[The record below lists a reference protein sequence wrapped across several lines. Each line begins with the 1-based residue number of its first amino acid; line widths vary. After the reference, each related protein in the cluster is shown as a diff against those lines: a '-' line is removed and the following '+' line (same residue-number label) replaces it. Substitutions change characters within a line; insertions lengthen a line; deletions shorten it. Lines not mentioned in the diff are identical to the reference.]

1 MPETAGE
8 GQFAIVF
15 EYRVPRDGVAAFEGE
30 YGEDGRWARFF
41 SSDPAYLGTEL
52 WTFEDDTGRYL
63 VVDRWTSG
71 DAYAAFRERFH
82 EEYDRR
88 SAETAS
94 LYGAERIVGR
104 VVRR

>member
-1 MPETAGE
+1 MPETAGDA
-8 GQFAIVF
+8 QFAIVF
-15 EYRVPRDGVAAFEGE
+15 EYRVPRDGVPVFEHE

-41 SSDPAYLGTEL
+41 SRDPAYLGTEL
-52 WTFEDDTGRYL
+52 WAFEDDAGRYL

-71 DAYAAFRERFH
+71 DGYTEFRERFH
-82 EEYDRR
+82 EEYERR

-94 LYGAERIVGR
+94 LYDTERIVGR